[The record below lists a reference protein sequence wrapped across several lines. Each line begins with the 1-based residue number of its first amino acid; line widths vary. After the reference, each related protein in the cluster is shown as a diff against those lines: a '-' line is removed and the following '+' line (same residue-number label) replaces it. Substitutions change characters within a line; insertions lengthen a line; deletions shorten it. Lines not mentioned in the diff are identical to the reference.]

1 MTETMKM
8 YAREVKATYKARR
21 DAGEFDYETY
31 ERKLEIL
38 ADKLCL
44 SIFDIIAA

>member
-1 MTETMKM
+1 MTEYIK
-8 YAREVKATYKARR
+8 ELKATYKERMYNC
-21 DAGEFDYETY
+21 EITYEEY

-38 ADKLCL
+38 AEKLNV

>member
-8 YAREVKATYKARR
+8 YVREVKATYKARR

-31 ERKLEIL
+31 ERKLEVL
-38 ADKLCL
+38 ADRLCL
-44 SIFDIIAA
+44 SIFDVMSA